1 MASDTAATAPESDCE
16 IMASVESDTEG
27 ERLIMA
33 ELCRD
38 DAWLAMSMDATVPIE
53 TLR

>member
-1 MASDTAATAPESDCE
+1 MAPDTATTAPESDCE
-16 IMASVESDTEG
+16 IMASVESDTQG
-27 ERLIMA
+27 ERLIIA

-38 DAWLAMSMDATVPIE
+38 DAWLAMSTDATVPVE